1 MKETPPYSLVE
12 IRILLSQ
19 YLDGTLEAERMVQID
34 ALVEQFPQYHDELLK
49 LQATRGLVHD
59 SLERQAETQ
68 LHYTKISDGVWKDI
82 AAKLKADQQNQP
94 TKYDAEFISAYY
106 DGEIPTDDVE
116 LQAFESQLYGNPE
129 ANRLLAGLGQVSET
143 VRQFGYR
150 LENACSLNI
159 ATQVMDAYRRE
170 QGLAAVGVSEISDLD
185 GNVPAEAEMMSAY
198 ADQELSARDT
208 IEANRL
214 IESSASART
223 ALAGFTLLSEHIQH
237 VSTQLQAQAPD
248 LWPSVNGILMRSP
261 QEGGLVIPINRKQKL
276 RSLTRITIPAA
287 AAAVLLLFFMPG
299 THLHSAH
306 SVASSV
312 TVNSANSA
320 IQRVAYKS
328 SSPDDATEL
337 ASLPGATLGQSL
349 AQDREELTA
358 PAMDSSD
365 LMPAVEKQMPTSSA
379 QPLKP
384 ILDPS
389 PQIAAKPSRATSDT
403 ASTAS
408 GLSDGKAPTSE
419 EYLFNALNEQMPD
432 EDVSAILGK

>member
-19 YLDGTLEAERMVQID
+19 YLDGTLEAEHMVQID
-34 ALVEQFPQYHDELLK
+34 ALMEQFPQYRDELLK

-59 SLERQAETQ
+59 ALARQTETPLQ
-68 LHYTKISDGVWKDI
+68 YTKISDGVWKNI
-82 AAKLKADQQNQP
+82 VGKLKADQKNQP
-94 TKYDAEFISAYY
+94 TGCDVEFISAYY
-106 DGEIPTDDVE
+106 DGEIPAENPE
-116 LQAFESQLYGNPE
+116 LHAFESQLYGNPE

-150 LENACSLNI
+150 LENTCSLDI
-159 ATQVMDAYRRE
+159 AAQVMATYCGE
-170 QGLAAVGVSEISDLD
+170 QGQATIGTSTSTASALD
-185 GNVPAEAEMMSAY
+185 GDVPAETELMSAY
-198 ADQELSARDT
+198 ADQELSARET

-223 ALAGFTLLSEHIQH
+223 TLAGFTLLSEHLQH
-237 VSTQLQAQAPD
+237 FSTQRQAQAPD
-248 LWPSVNGILMRSP
+248 LWPSIERILMRSP
-261 QEGGLVIPINRKQKL
+261 KEGGLVTPINRQQKL
-276 RSLTRITIPAA
+276 KNLARIAIPAA
-287 AAAVLLLFFMPG
+287 AAAVLLLFFIPG
-299 THLHSAH
+299 TRLHSAN

-312 TVNSANSA
+312 SVNAV
-320 IQRVAYKS
+320 QRVAYKS
-328 SSPDDATEL
+328 DPQTNTTEL

-349 AQDREELTA
+349 AQQDQVELAA
-358 PAMDSSD
+358 PAMESAD
-365 LMPAVEKQMPTSSA
+365 LTPAVEKRRPAS

-403 ASTAS
+403 ASAAS
-408 GLSDGKAPTSE
+408 GLSDGKAPSSE

-432 EDVSAILGK
+432 EDISTILGK